1 MLFIVGEKEQIDQKL
16 PTLDSLHFATAQ
28 HTVPVYTRKS

>member
-1 MLFIVGEKEQIDQKL
+1 MNVIVGEQEQINQKL